1 MIVREGD
8 YYFVGTEEAS
18 NEMRQSKY
26 DTESVQSAESGLP
39 FVLEVV
45 IL

>member
-26 DTESVQSAESGLP
+26 DTESVQSA
-39 FVLEVV
+39 
-45 IL
+45 